1 MSGFT
6 HINEEKTPIGREAL
20 LQEANTLIQQH
31 DDYLHGM
38 VANAVEQK
46 NGVLVFRGEYFLDND
61 GLPTHKTTAVFN
73 MFKHLAHVLSEKYQL
88 ID

>member
-1 MSGFT
+1 MSVFT

-20 LQEANTLIQQH
+20 LLEANTLIKNH
-31 DDYLHGM
+31 EDYLHGM

-46 NGVLVFRGEYFLDND
+46 SGVLVFRGEYFLDGD

-73 MFKHLAHVLSEKYQL
+73 MFKYLAQVLSEKYRL